1 MFKRNY
7 VTLNLTMRFDA
18 CVIKYDGLQ
27 LKILL
32 DMGPCYNLDTLLEN
46 FTPNENKKSKNEMDS
61 FLHRSDTAFFH
72 YKHSE
77 AVLYIGYSF

>member
-1 MFKRNY
+1 
-7 VTLNLTMRFDA
+7 MRFDA

-61 FLHRSDTAFFH
+61 FLHRSDTANLH
-72 YKHSE
+72 YKHSDFFKE
-77 AVLYIGYSF
+77 KN